1 MDSNLQISAEADLA
15 PLERLGQVWLET
27 KPTWA
32 DQWEEDVRL
41 IPQGCTRLAGSQG
54 AGELTFSYRYGP
66 LESPHWMVGPVHLP
80 KMPTLRGHWIRV
92 RTHVGAADVTLWTG
106 RITEPVEQIHGDQ
119 VAGVKGPAAS
129 GEQVWRALGPQAL
142 LERCKISRSL
152 WSFVD
157 GAKFTAQYLPWV
169 PDFNGRRGEKGVLG
183 NRSDEIC
190 TMDGWEAGI
199 YVFGGHSLWRASD
212 IVRYVLRMVS
222 DFDPTG
228 PRWVLTSE
236 ALLRDY
242 NPHIAGRD
250 VMSAAEIIATAISLD
265 RGLDWAIS
273 EHGNGFAITPFVI
286 TGRAGIAVGGQ
297 PLPPNEREE
306 HINISED
313 RRMAFEVEYSQRER
327 YDKIRVL
334 GDRVVSVFSVGGRA
348 DNLAGQ
354 LVPNWTQAAQAQYVA
369 GLEDG
374 TAEDNDRYRHGD
386 IFAAVFQEF
395 RVQSDFNFNF
405 DDGHANIVFRPDGSA
420 DPGPTQFQRFLVGTL
435 PRLPLMPYV
444 DYRTNPPVSSR
455 PAWMQPDYLPLL
467 VFAWDA
473 DEHKWLCV
481 NTLAADGLRPNVGV
495 HALDNEMGVRL
506 ASHPRHLFARGAWN
520 DAGPSKFDPD
530 TQGGFYSGALILTLA
545 IETDHRVSMEI
556 AVPPDVAAGDGSVK
570 EVLVGA
576 TSDSGESSVELWWL
590 SRNTVLGVNE
600 AGELLRAPPRGY
612 AVRDDR
618 LRLEELARG
627 LVARYLYERVR
638 ASLTIRGSIEPWQGH
653 IGALLVAEGEQGELV
668 DVQSPITAVQW
679 DFTQRTTRLLC
690 GHAER

>member
-119 VAGVKGPAAS
+119 VAGVEGPAAS

-250 VMSAAEIIATAISLD
+250 VMSAAEIIATCSGVTRTSNWPIA
-265 RGLDWAIS
+265 DWA
-273 EHGNGFAITPFVI
+273 VC
-286 TGRAGIAVGGQ
+286 GRSRSAGKTLEVTRIGT
-297 PLPPNEREE
+297 R
-306 HINISED
+306 SED
-313 RRMAFEVEYSQRER
+313 SKPNFFACSCSAVAPTLRPIQPKA
-327 YDKIRVL
+327 VL
-334 GDRVVSVFSVGGRA
+334 QEISSAWRRVVSLFG
-348 DNLAGQ
+348 
-354 LVPNWTQAAQAQYVA
+354 PQA
-369 GLEDG
+369 
-374 TAEDNDRYRHGD
+374 RW
-386 IFAAVFQEF
+386 
-395 RVQSDFNFNF
+395 S
-405 DDGHANIVFRPDGSA
+405 
-420 DPGPTQFQRFLVGTL
+420 
-435 PRLPLMPYV
+435 
-444 DYRTNPPVSSR
+444 
-455 PAWMQPDYLPLL
+455 
-467 VFAWDA
+467 
-473 DEHKWLCV
+473 
-481 NTLAADGLRPNVGV
+481 
-495 HALDNEMGVRL
+495 
-506 ASHPRHLFARGAWN
+506 
-520 DAGPSKFDPD
+520 
-530 TQGGFYSGALILTLA
+530 
-545 IETDHRVSMEI
+545 
-556 AVPPDVAAGDGSVK
+556 
-570 EVLVGA
+570 
-576 TSDSGESSVELWWL
+576 
-590 SRNTVLGVNE
+590 
-600 AGELLRAPPRGY
+600 
-612 AVRDDR
+612 
-618 LRLEELARG
+618 
-627 LVARYLYERVR
+627 
-638 ASLTIRGSIEPWQGH
+638 
-653 IGALLVAEGEQGELV
+653 
-668 DVQSPITAVQW
+668 
-679 DFTQRTTRLLC
+679 
-690 GHAER
+690 